1 MGARFNY
8 PETSMNWQE
17 FFYMGGYAFE
27 VWTCWGLS
35 FLVMAAF
42 VIFSKLSNAKIR
54 KQIARE
60 ITREQQF
67 K

>member
-1 MGARFNY
+1 
-8 PETSMNWQE
+8 MNWQE